1 MSGYRRMVWTEGML
15 LGPHH
20 FQQMER
26 HLLGEMNHR
35 LGVALPWA
43 WGVRRLLV
51 DEEALANGRFN
62 VLELDAIL
70 PDGTVI
76 RLPAIDPVPVGRD
89 LSTAFTADRARLDVF
104 LAIPEER
111 PGTPRVRAAG
121 EPGAVDSP
129 FRSESV
135 RLADENAPGSDSDI
149 AVARANVRVLLAGE
163 SLDGYNTLRIAQIER
178 SSAGTIQRSR
188 DWAPP
193 SLSIEAAGP
202 VPSVLRFVLESLSAK
217 SDVLKVQTR
226 QVGGKVQYGTS
237 DVMLFWQVHTVN
249 SFIPVMAHYQRT
261 PQAHPFE
268 LYLVMAQLLGGLCTF
283 AAERRPREIP
293 PYEHENV
300 GGTFRK
306 LESLF
311 RELIEISE
319 VSRHERVP
327 LTKVGDAMLK
337 GEVADD
343 RLFQDGYKWFLS
355 ASGPLAEDRIREEL
369 PGKITIGSTHNVEFL
384 VRQALRG
391 VAVTYTALP
400 SSDFPIRSGHV
411 YFRLETHGETWDT
424 VKEARAISIYLR
436 GSELKELS
444 FELIV
449 TQA

>member
-26 HLLGEMNHR
+26 HLLGEMEHR
-35 LGVALPWA
+35 LDLALPWS
-43 WGVRRLLV
+43 WGVRRLVV

-62 VLELDAIL
+62 VLELEAIL
-70 PDGTVI
+70 SDGSAV

-89 LSTAFTADRARLDVF
+89 LSVAFTADRARLDVY

-111 PGTPRVRAAG
+111 PGTARVRPG
-121 EPGAVDSP
+121 KEGGAVDSR
-129 FRSESV
+129 FRAETV
-135 RLADENAPGSDSDI
+135 RLADENAPGSDSEV
-149 AVARANVRVLLAGE
+149 AVAKANVRVLLSGE
-163 SLDGYNTLRIAQIER
+163 SLDGYSTLRIAQLER
-178 SSAGTIQRSR
+178 SSAGTIQRAR

-193 SLSIEAAGP
+193 ALSIEAAGP
-202 VPSVLRFVLESLSAK
+202 APSVLRFFLESLSAK

-261 PQAHPFE
+261 QQSHPYE

-283 AAERRPREIP
+283 AAERRPRDIP
-293 PYEHENV
+293 PYEHENL
-300 GGTFRK
+300 GATFRK

-319 VSRHERVP
+319 VSRHERIP
-327 LTKVGDAMLK
+327 LAKVGDAMLK
-337 GEVADD
+337 GEVSDD
-343 RLFQDGYKWFLS
+343 RLFQEGYKWFLS
-355 ASGPLAEDRIREEL
+355 VSGPMAEDRIREEL
-369 PGKITIGSTHNVEFL
+369 PGKITIGSSHNVEFL

-391 VAVTYTALP
+391 VSVAYTALP

-411 YFRLETHGETWDT
+411 YFRLESHGETWET

-436 GSELKELS
+436 GPELKELS